1 MASRYYNPRLA
12 QKVGAAE
19 AGQYMSI
26 TPAVARGQAAFERQQ
41 AKQLKQ
47 QELRF
52 EKRKLEAEAFKKEI
66 GRRDDILYSVQ
77 KNLAKAKKRIDG
89 APVAIRD
96 RVITLG
102 DMAKANYNQ
111 LQNAIKEGKLNRGAA
126 LMWQDD
132 NVNKYVEQADALLDK
147 YPEVIKNYSE
157 NAPSMINS
165 AADIEISNKIIGQE
179 FTLDENNNAII
190 KSDDGKKIIATI
202 PFDELANPTYIPV
215 DTEAFTAAFATVNT
229 AADKAASKGK
239 SLDSMKKDVNAALA
253 GLNFTPEQSLSI
265 AFDYLG
271 KEQPEYVN
279 IEDYKNENG
288 DIDIAKFKGSID
300 MDGDEKFGEPE
311 DLNLW
316 VKSQLEKAAAEAY
329 DGYKKDYRDKFK
341 TDSSENKDAKLNAEE
356 YAEELNSALS
366 NYDFSM
372 LNNTKIGGKLITG
385 SEIRNGKL
393 YLEYIARTTA
403 EGQEMAELA
412 GIDLN
417 DKVRLKALLS
427 EYIKG
432 QKGLSIS
439 NKISNNITDEMLFTI
454 EDINKQNSIL
464 FASPTIKP
472 NLP

>member
-19 AGQYMSI
+19 AGQYVSI
-26 TPAVARGQAAFERQQ
+26 APAVAGGQAAFERQQ

-52 EKRKLEAEAFKKEI
+52 EKRRLEAEAFKKEMV
-66 GRRDDILYSVQ
+66 RRDDILYSVQ

-89 APVAIRD
+89 APAAIRD

-102 DMAKANYNQ
+102 DMAKVNYNQ
-111 LQNAIKEGKLNRGAA
+111 LQNAIKEGKLGRGAA

-132 NVNKYVEQADALLDK
+132 NVNKYIEQADALLDK
-147 YPEVIKNYSE
+147 YPEIIKNYSE

-179 FTLDENNNAII
+179 FTLDENNNAIVET
-190 KSDDGKKIIATI
+190 SSGEKITV

-215 DTEAFTAAFATVNT
+215 DTEAFTTAFATVNA

-239 SLDSMKKDVNAALA
+239 SLDSMKKDINAALA
-253 GLNFTPEQSLSI
+253 KLNFTPEQALSI

-271 KEQPEYVN
+271 KEQPEYIN
-279 IEDYKNENG
+279 ISDFKDKDGN
-288 DIDIAKFKGSID
+288 IDIAKFKSGIN
-300 MDGDEKFGEPE
+300 MDGDKKPGEPE

-316 VKSQLEKAAAEAY
+316 VKSQLEKAAIDAY
-329 DGYKKDYRDKFK
+329 DDYKKDYADKFK
-341 TDSSENKDAKLNAEE
+341 TDPSKDENTKLDAEE
-356 YAEELNSALS
+356 YAEELNNALS
-366 NYDFSM
+366 DYDFSM
-372 LNNTKIGGKLITG
+372 FNNTKIGGKLITG

-393 YLEYIARTTA
+393 YLEYTARTTS

-417 DKVRLKALLS
+417 NKVRLKALLS

-439 NKISNNITDEMLFTI
+439 NKISNNITDEMLLTI
-454 EDINKQNSIL
+454 DDINKQNSIL
-464 FASPTIKP
+464 FPSPTIKP